1 MLHVAA
7 GASLA
12 ILGLALLGNTFS
24 PSWAPR
30 RLPADLAYGLLPPM
44 PEPTSTARPATG
56 GIQREDVRIP
66 VREEVLG
73 ATVVSPPEAD

>member
-1 MLHVAA
+1 
-7 GASLA
+7 
-12 ILGLALLGNTFS
+12 
-24 PSWAPR
+24 
-30 RLPADLAYGLLPPM
+30 M